1 MTLVLFF
8 SLIFNHLCV
17 VEVRTTAVTGAS
29 NIISIYSHLSFIVP
43 LEEMVHV
50 IHRGLLY
57 ERTELKREA
66 FIFPF

>member
-50 IHRGLLY
+50 IRRGLLY

>member
-43 LEEMVHV
+43 LEEMVP
-50 IHRGLLY
+50 HRGLLY